1 MCFDVI
7 NKKAMDYNTRNIL
20 QEARYI
26 AVVGCS
32 GDPGKAAH
40 NVPLFLK
47 EQGYHIIPINPNHLE
62 ILGQTC
68 YPNLRSLPKD
78 EPVDVVE
85 IFRPPEETATIVRH
99 IIKWARETGRNPVI
113 WTQLGVS
120 SAEAEEL
127 ARKAGFTYVRNR
139 CMKIEFRQ
147 VESELEA

>member
-1 MCFDVI
+1 
-7 NKKAMDYNTRNIL
+7 MDNNTRDIL
-20 QEARYI
+20 QEVKNI

-32 GDPGKAAH
+32 SDSGKAAH

-47 EQGYHIIPINPNHLE
+47 EHGYHIIPVNPSHLE
-62 ILGQTC
+62 ILGETC

-78 EPVDVVE
+78 QPVDVVE

-99 IIKWARETGRNPVI
+99 IIKWAEKTGQNPVI

-120 SAEAEEL
+120 SSEAEEL
-127 ARKAGFTYVRNR
+127 ARQAGFVYIKNR
-139 CMKIEFRQ
+139 CMKVEFRR